1 MLMPSGCLAPLA
13 PMVIPST
20 LILFPKFFCFAIAY
34 KVGESKNK
42 DCFVV
47 VPYTRF
53 VLSEIIKFEDLFL
66 HVGIISKLKPMLFYN
81 NHAMN
86 QGTFS

>member
-1 MLMPSGCLAPLA
+1 
-13 PMVIPST
+13 MVIPGT

-34 KVGESKNK
+34 KVGESTNK
-42 DCFVV
+42 VCFVV

>member
-13 PMVIPST
+13 PMVIPGT

-34 KVGESKNK
+34 KVGESTNK
-42 DCFVV
+42 VCFVD

-53 VLSEIIKFEDLFL
+53 VLSEN
-66 HVGIISKLKPMLFYN
+66 LK
-81 NHAMN
+81 
-86 QGTFS
+86 TFSYM